1 MNNQDVVT
9 AGSQVKQLSTQ
20 ISDLTKTYNDALKSI
35 KAQYGD
41 MPASA
46 LLTLMSSRTNDTKEL
61 LDSYINAKELAKG
74 DFDLAMKMAEG
85 SYEAYSKDIA
95 EQQQIASEQRQ
106 VQAQKEM
113 MTYQSDFEK
122 QQAQE
127 ALNDPEKQ
135 IDATMDE
142 FAKLGIVAQGSLAS
156 KVAEANNFIANGGT
170 LGQYI
175 NKLRSDY
182 MAKPEYQKIL
192 SLQQGQ
198 LSDIQKMSL

>member
-1 MNNQDVVT
+1 
-9 AGSQVKQLSTQ
+9 
-20 ISDLTKTYNDALKSI
+20 
-35 KAQYGD
+35 
-41 MPASA
+41 
-46 LLTLMSSRTNDTKEL
+46 
-61 LDSYINAKELAKG
+61 
-74 DFDLAMKMAEG
+74 
-85 SYEAYSKDIA
+85 
-95 EQQQIASEQRQ
+95 
-106 VQAQKEM
+106 

>member
-1 MNNQDVVT
+1 M
-9 AGSQVKQLSTQ
+9 
-20 ISDLTKTYNDALKSI
+20 Y
-35 KAQYGD
+35 
-41 MPASA
+41 
-46 LLTLMSSRTNDTKEL
+46 
-61 LDSYINAKELAKG
+61 
-74 DFDLAMKMAEG
+74 
-85 SYEAYSKDIA
+85 KDY
-95 EQQQIASEQRQ
+95 QIASLEYQNSLGTYTNLKADSTALLAQNMELYKTEQANKAEIAKEQRQ
-106 VQAQKEM
+106 LQFKKDLLQYK
-113 MTYQSDFEK
+113 SDFEK

-127 ALNDPEKQ
+127 ALNDPAKQ
-135 IDATMDE
+135 IGATMDE